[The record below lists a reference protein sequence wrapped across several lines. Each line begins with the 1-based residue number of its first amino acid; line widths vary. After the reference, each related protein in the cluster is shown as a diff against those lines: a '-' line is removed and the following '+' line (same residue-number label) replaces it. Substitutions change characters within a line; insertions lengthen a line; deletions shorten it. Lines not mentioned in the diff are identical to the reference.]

1 MVTDGVGGG
10 GPNPHLVARMQG
22 HRLSI
27 FGEMSA
33 LAVRTGAINLGQG
46 FPDTDGPA
54 EVTAAAVQA
63 IRDGFNQYPP
73 DRGIPELRQAVADHQ
88 ARFYGQQVD
97 PDDVIVSTGASEA
110 LGAAVMAL
118 VEPGQ
123 EVIVFEPYFDLYAAV
138 IELAGG
144 VRRAVTL
151 RAPDYSFDPAELEA
165 AITPSTRMIMLNTP
179 HNPTGKVFSTAELEV
194 IARLAVAHDLV
205 VVTDEVYEHM
215 TYDGAR
221 HVPLATL
228 DGMAERT
235 VTISSGGKSFG
246 LTGWKVGWAHAPTEL
261 VNAVHTVKQHLSFT
275 SGAPFQRA
283 MVTALN
289 LGDDYFTGLADDLRA
304 RRDLVVEGLSSV
316 GLTVYPAAGTYYVTA
331 DVAPLGY
338 EDGMDFCRELPER
351 CGVVAIPNRVFYDDE
366 EAGRTI
372 VRFAYCKRFEVLH
385 EAVDRLS
392 RLAG

>member
-1 MVTDGVGGG
+1 MGVP
-10 GPNPHLVARMQG
+10 PNPHLVARMQG

-33 LAVRTGAINLGQG
+33 LAVETGAINLGQG
-46 FPDTDGPA
+46 FPETDGPA
-54 EVTAAAVQA
+54 EVTTAAIQA

-73 DRGIPELRQAVADHQ
+73 DRGIPELRPAVADHQ
-88 ARFYGQQVD
+88 ARFYDQHVD
-97 PDDVIVSTGASEA
+97 PDDVVVATGASEA
-110 LGAAVMAL
+110 LGATVMAL

-151 RAPDYSFDPAELEA
+151 RTPDYSFDPAELEA
-165 AITPSTRMIMLNTP
+165 AIKPSTRMIMVNTP
-179 HNPTGKVFSTAELEV
+179 HNPTGKVFSQAELGE
-194 IARLAVAHDLV
+194 IARLAIAHDLV

-221 HVPLATL
+221 HIPLATL
-228 DGMAERT
+228 PGMAERT

-246 LTGWKVGWAHAPTEL
+246 LTGWKVGWVHAPTEL
-261 VNAVHTVKQHLSFT
+261 VGAVHTVKQHLSFT

-289 LGDDYFTGLADDLRA
+289 LGDDYFTGLADDLRV
-304 RRDLVVEGLSSV
+304 RRDLIVDGLSSV
-316 GLTVYPAAGTYYVTA
+316 GLTVYPARGTYYVTA
-331 DVAPLGY
+331 DVGPLGY
-338 EDGMDFCRELPER
+338 DDGMDFCHDLPGR
-351 CGVVAIPNRVFYDDE
+351 CGVVAVPTRVFYDDQ
-366 EAGRTI
+366 EAGRSI
-372 VRFAYCKRFEVLH
+372 VRFAYCKRLEVLH
-385 EAVDRLS
+385 EAIERLS

>member
-1 MVTDGVGGG
+1 VPDR
-10 GPNPHLVARMQG
+10 PNAHLVARMQG

-27 FGEMSA
+27 FAEMST
-33 LAVRTGAINLGQG
+33 LAVETGAINLGQG

-54 EVTAAAVQA
+54 EVTAAAIQA

-73 DRGIPELRQAVADHQ
+73 DRGIPELRRAVADHQ

-97 PDDVIVSTGASEA
+97 PGDVMVSTGASEA
-110 LGAAVMAL
+110 IGAAIMAL

-123 EVIVFEPYFDLYAAV
+123 EVVVFEPYFDLYAAV

-151 RAPDYSFDPAELEA
+151 RTPDYSFDLDELEA
-165 AITPSTRMIMLNTP
+165 VINPSTRLILVNTP
-179 HNPTGKVFSTAELEV
+179 HNPTGKVFSEAELAA
-194 IARLAVAHDLV
+194 IARLAITHDLL

-215 TYDGAR
+215 TYDGTR
-221 HVPLATL
+221 HIPLATL
-228 DGMAERT
+228 PGMAERT

-246 LTGWKVGWAHAPTEL
+246 LTGWKVGWAHGPTEL

-289 LGDDYFTGLADDLRA
+289 LGDGYFTGLADDLCA
-304 RRDLVVEGLSSV
+304 KRDLVADGLRSV
-316 GLTVYPAAGTYYVTA
+316 GLHVLPAQGTYYVTA

-338 EDGMDFCRELPER
+338 DDGMDFCRDLPGR

-366 EAGRTI
+366 SAGRSI
-372 VRFAYCKRFEVLH
+372 VRFAYCKQFEVLH
-385 EAVDRLS
+385 EAVERLS
-392 RLAG
+392 RLTA

>member
-1 MVTDGVGGG
+1 MTVVPDR
-10 GPNPHLVARMQG
+10 PNAHLVARMQG

-27 FGEMSA
+27 FAEMST
-33 LAVRTGAINLGQG
+33 LAVETGAINLGQG

-54 EVTAAAVQA
+54 EVTAAAIQA

-73 DRGIPELRQAVADHQ
+73 DRGIPELRRAVADHQ

-97 PDDVIVSTGASEA
+97 PGDVMVSTGASEA
-110 LGAAVMAL
+110 IGAAIMAL

-123 EVIVFEPYFDLYAAV
+123 EVVVFEPYFDLYAAV

-151 RAPDYSFDPAELEA
+151 RTPDYSFDLDELEA
-165 AITPSTRMIMLNTP
+165 VINPSTRLILVNTP
-179 HNPTGKVFSTAELEV
+179 HNPTGKVFSEAELAA
-194 IARLAVAHDLV
+194 IARLAITHDLL

-215 TYDGAR
+215 TYDGTR
-221 HVPLATL
+221 HIPLATL
-228 DGMAERT
+228 PGMAERT

-246 LTGWKVGWAHAPTEL
+246 LTGWKVGWAHGPTEL

-289 LGDDYFTGLADDLRA
+289 LGDGYFTGLADDLCA
-304 RRDLVVEGLSSV
+304 KRDLVADGLRSV
-316 GLTVYPAAGTYYVTA
+316 GLHVLPAQGTYYVTA

-338 EDGMDFCRELPER
+338 DDGMDFCRDLPGR

-366 EAGRTI
+366 SAGRSI
-372 VRFAYCKRFEVLH
+372 VRFAYCKQFEVLH
-385 EAVDRLS
+385 EAVERLS
-392 RLAG
+392 RLTA

>member
-1 MVTDGVGGG
+1 MPDR
-10 GPNPHLVARMQG
+10 PNAHLVARMQG

-27 FGEMSA
+27 FAEMST
-33 LAVRTGAINLGQG
+33 LAVETGAINLGQG

-54 EVTAAAVQA
+54 EVTAAAIQA

-73 DRGIPELRQAVADHQ
+73 DRGIPELRRAVADHQ

-97 PDDVIVSTGASEA
+97 PGDVMVSTGASEA
-110 LGAAVMAL
+110 IGAAIMAL

-123 EVIVFEPYFDLYAAV
+123 EVVVFEPYFDLYAAV

-151 RAPDYSFDPAELEA
+151 RTPDYSFDPDELEA
-165 AITPSTRMIMLNTP
+165 VINPSTRLILVNTP
-179 HNPTGKVFSTAELEV
+179 HNPTGKVFSEAELAA
-194 IARLAVAHDLV
+194 IARLAITHDLL

-215 TYDGAR
+215 TYDGTR
-221 HVPLATL
+221 HIPLATL
-228 DGMAERT
+228 PGMAERT

-246 LTGWKVGWAHAPTEL
+246 LTGWKVGWAHGPTEL

-289 LGDDYFTGLADDLRA
+289 LGDGYFTGLADDLCA
-304 RRDLVVEGLSSV
+304 KRDLVADGLRSV
-316 GLTVYPAAGTYYVTA
+316 GLHVLPAQGTYYVTA

-338 EDGMDFCRELPER
+338 DDGMDFCRDLPGR

-366 EAGRTI
+366 SAGRSI

-385 EAVDRLS
+385 EAIDRLS
-392 RLAG
+392 RLAA

>member
-1 MVTDGVGGG
+1 MGVP
-10 GPNPHLVARMQG
+10 PNPHLVARMQG

-33 LAVRTGAINLGQG
+33 LAVETGAINLGQG

-54 EVTAAAVQA
+54 EVTTAAIQA

-88 ARFYGQQVD
+88 ARFYDQHVD
-97 PDDVIVSTGASEA
+97 PDDVVVATGASEA
-110 LGAAVMAL
+110 LGATVMAL

-151 RAPDYSFDPAELEA
+151 RTPDYSFDPAELEA
-165 AITPSTRMIMLNTP
+165 AIKPSTRMIMVNTP
-179 HNPTGKVFSTAELEV
+179 HNPTGKVFSQAELGE
-194 IARLAVAHDLV
+194 IARLAIAHDLV

-215 TYDGAR
+215 TYDGTR
-221 HVPLATL
+221 HIPLATL
-228 DGMAERT
+228 PGMAERT

-246 LTGWKVGWAHAPTEL
+246 LTGWKVGWVHAPTEL
-261 VNAVHTVKQHLSFT
+261 VGAVHTVKQHLSFT

-289 LGDDYFTGLADDLRA
+289 LGDDYFTGLADDLRV
-304 RRDLVVEGLSSV
+304 RRDLIVDGLSSV
-316 GLTVYPAAGTYYVTA
+316 GLTVYPAMGTYYVTV
-331 DVAPLGY
+331 DVGPLGY
-338 EDGMDFCRELPER
+338 DDGMDFCHDLPGR
-351 CGVVAIPNRVFYDDE
+351 CGVVAVPTRVFYDDQ
-366 EAGRTI
+366 EAGRSI
-372 VRFAYCKRFEVLH
+372 VRFAYCKRLEVLH
-385 EAVDRLS
+385 EAIERLS

>member
-1 MVTDGVGGG
+1 MVAGT
-10 GPNPHLVARMQG
+10 NPHLVARMQG
-22 HRLSI
+22 HRMSI
-27 FGEMSA
+27 FGEMST
-33 LAVRTGAINLGQG
+33 LAVETGAINLGQG
-46 FPDTDGPA
+46 FPDTDGPP

-88 ARFYGQQVD
+88 ARFYGL
-97 PDDVIVSTGASEA
+97 DVSADEVMVSTGASEA

-123 EVIVFEPYFDLYAAV
+123 EVVVFEPYFDLYAAV

-151 RAPDYSFDPAELEA
+151 QAPDYSFDPDELDA
-165 AITPSTRMIMLNTP
+165 AIGPDTRLLMLNTP
-179 HNPTGKVFSTAELEV
+179 HNPTGKVFSRAELEV
-194 IARLAVAHDLV
+194 VARVAIEHDLV

-215 TYDGAR
+215 TYDGTV
-221 HVPLATL
+221 HVPLASL
-228 DGMAERT
+228 PGMAERT

-246 LTGWKVGWAHAPTEL
+246 LTGWKVGWAHAPGEL
-261 VNAVHTVKQHLSFT
+261 IQAVHTVKQHLSFT

-304 RRDLVVEGLSSV
+304 KRDLVVDGLSSI
-316 GLTVYPAAGTYYVTA
+316 GFDVYPASGTYYVTA
-331 DVAPLGY
+331 DVRPLGFD
-338 EDGMDFCRELPER
+338 DGMDFCRGLPGR
-351 CGVVAIPNRVFYDDE
+351 CGVVAVPNRVFYDDE
-366 EAGRTI
+366 EAGQSI
-372 VRFAYCKRFEVLH
+372 VRFAYCKRFEVLDQ
-385 EAVDRLS
+385 AMDRLS
-392 RLAG
+392 GLTG

>member
-1 MVTDGVGGG
+1 MPDR
-10 GPNPHLVARMQG
+10 PNAHLVSRMQG

-27 FGEMSA
+27 FAEMST
-33 LAVRTGAINLGQG
+33 LAVETGAINLGQG

-54 EVTAAAVQA
+54 EVTAAAIQA

-73 DRGIPELRQAVADHQ
+73 DRGIPELRRAVADHQ

-97 PDDVIVSTGASEA
+97 PGDVMVSTGASEA
-110 LGAAVMAL
+110 IGAAIMAL

-123 EVIVFEPYFDLYAAV
+123 EVVVFEPYFDLYAAV

-151 RAPDYSFDPAELEA
+151 RTPDYSFDPDELEA
-165 AITPSTRMIMLNTP
+165 VINPSTRLILVNTP
-179 HNPTGKVFSTAELEV
+179 HNPTGKVFSEAELAA
-194 IARLAVAHDLV
+194 IARLANTHDLL

-215 TYDGAR
+215 TYDGTR
-221 HVPLATL
+221 HIPLATL
-228 DGMAERT
+228 PGMAERT

-246 LTGWKVGWAHAPTEL
+246 LTGWKVGWAHGPTEL

-289 LGDDYFTGLADDLRA
+289 LGDGYFTGLADDLCA
-304 RRDLVVEGLSSV
+304 KRDLVDDGLRSV
-316 GLTVYPAAGTYYVTA
+316 GLHVLPAQGTYYVTA

-338 EDGMDFCRELPER
+338 DDGMDFCRDLPGR

-366 EAGRTI
+366 SAGRSI
-372 VRFAYCKRFEVLH
+372 VRFAYCKQFEVLH
-385 EAVDRLS
+385 EAVERLS
-392 RLAG
+392 RLTA

>member
-1 MVTDGVGGG
+1 MTVVPDR
-10 GPNPHLVARMQG
+10 PNAHLVARMQG

-27 FGEMSA
+27 FAEMST
-33 LAVRTGAINLGQG
+33 LAVETGAINLGQG

-54 EVTAAAVQA
+54 EVIAAAIQA

-73 DRGIPELRQAVADHQ
+73 DRGIPELRRAVADHQ

-97 PDDVIVSTGASEA
+97 PGDVMVSTGASEA
-110 LGAAVMAL
+110 IGAAIMAL

-123 EVIVFEPYFDLYAAV
+123 EVVVFEPYFDLYAAV

-151 RAPDYSFDPAELEA
+151 RTPDYSFDLDELEA
-165 AITPSTRMIMLNTP
+165 VINPSTRLILVNTP
-179 HNPTGKVFSTAELEV
+179 HNPTGKVFSEAELAA
-194 IARLAVAHDLV
+194 IARLAITHDLL

-215 TYDGAR
+215 TYDGTR
-221 HVPLATL
+221 HIPLATL
-228 DGMAERT
+228 PGMAERT

-246 LTGWKVGWAHAPTEL
+246 LTGWKVGWAHGPTEL

-289 LGDDYFTGLADDLRA
+289 LGDGYFTGLADDLCA
-304 RRDLVVEGLSSV
+304 KRDLVADGLRSV
-316 GLTVYPAAGTYYVTA
+316 GLHVLPAQGTYYVTA

-338 EDGMDFCRELPER
+338 DDGMDFCRDLPGR

-366 EAGRTI
+366 SSGRSI
-372 VRFAYCKRFEVLH
+372 VRFAYCKQFEVLH
-385 EAVDRLS
+385 EAVERLS
-392 RLAG
+392 RLTA

>member
-1 MVTDGVGGG
+1 MIAGT
-10 GPNPHLVARMQG
+10 NPHLVARMQG
-22 HRLSI
+22 HRMSI
-27 FGEMSA
+27 FGEMST
-33 LAVRTGAINLGQG
+33 LAVETGAINLGQG
-46 FPDTDGPA
+46 FPDTDGPP

-88 ARFYGQQVD
+88 ARFYGL
-97 PDDVIVSTGASEA
+97 DVSADEVMVSTGASEA

-123 EVIVFEPYFDLYAAV
+123 EVVVFEPYFDLYAAV

-151 RAPDYSFDPAELEA
+151 RAPDYSFDPDELDA
-165 AITPSTRMIMLNTP
+165 AIGPDTRLLMLNTP
-179 HNPTGKVFSTAELEV
+179 HNPTGKVFSRAELEV
-194 IARLAVAHDLV
+194 VARVAIEHDLV

-215 TYDGAR
+215 TYDGTV
-221 HVPLATL
+221 HVPLASL
-228 DGMAERT
+228 PGMAERT

-246 LTGWKVGWAHAPTEL
+246 LTGWKVGWAHAPGEL
-261 VNAVHTVKQHLSFT
+261 IRAVHAVKQHLSFT

-304 RRDLVVEGLSSV
+304 KRDLVVDGLSSI
-316 GLTVYPAAGTYYVTA
+316 GFDVYPASGTYYVTA
-331 DVAPLGY
+331 DVRPLGFD
-338 EDGMDFCRELPER
+338 DGMDFCRGLPGR
-351 CGVVAIPNRVFYDDE
+351 CGVVAVPNRVFYDDE
-366 EAGRTI
+366 EAGQSI
-372 VRFAYCKRFEVLH
+372 VRFAYCKRFEVLDQ
-385 EAVDRLS
+385 AMDRLS
-392 RLAG
+392 GLTG

>member
-1 MVTDGVGGG
+1 MDV
-10 GPNPHLVARMQG
+10 PNPHLVARMQG

-27 FGEMSA
+27 FAEMST
-33 LAVRTGAINLGQG
+33 LAVETGAINLGQG

-54 EVTAAAVQA
+54 EVTAAAIQA

-73 DRGIPELRQAVADHQ
+73 DRGIPELRRAVADHQ

-97 PDDVIVSTGASEA
+97 PGDVMVSTGASEA
-110 LGAAVMAL
+110 IGAAIMAL

-123 EVIVFEPYFDLYAAV
+123 EVVVFEPYFDLYAAV

-151 RAPDYSFDPAELEA
+151 RTPDYSFDPDELEA
-165 AITPSTRMIMLNTP
+165 VINSSTRLILVNTP
-179 HNPTGKVFSTAELEV
+179 HNPTGKVFSEAELAE
-194 IARLAVAHDLV
+194 IARLAITHDLL

-215 TYDGAR
+215 TYDGTR
-221 HVPLATL
+221 HIPLATL
-228 DGMAERT
+228 PGMAERT

-246 LTGWKVGWAHAPTEL
+246 LTGWKVGWAHGPTEL

-283 MVTALN
+283 MVTALT
-289 LGDDYFTGLADDLRA
+289 LGDGYFTGLADDLCA
-304 RRDLVVEGLSSV
+304 KRDLVADGLRSV
-316 GLTVYPAAGTYYVTA
+316 GLDVLPAQGTYYVTA

-338 EDGMDFCRELPER
+338 DDGMDFCRDLPGR

-366 EAGRTI
+366 SAGRSI

-385 EAVDRLS
+385 EAIDRLS
-392 RLAG
+392 RLAA

>member
-1 MVTDGVGGG
+1 MGVP
-10 GPNPHLVARMQG
+10 PNPHLVARMQG

-33 LAVRTGAINLGQG
+33 LAVETGAINLGQG

-54 EVTAAAVQA
+54 EVTTAAIQA

-88 ARFYGQQVD
+88 ARFYDQHVD
-97 PDDVIVSTGASEA
+97 PDNVVVATGASEA
-110 LGAAVMAL
+110 LGATVMAL

-151 RAPDYSFDPAELEA
+151 RTPDYSFDPAELEA
-165 AITPSTRMIMLNTP
+165 AIKPSTRMIMVNTP
-179 HNPTGKVFSTAELEV
+179 HNPTGKVFSQAELGE
-194 IARLAVAHDLV
+194 IARLAIAHDLV

-221 HVPLATL
+221 HIPLATL
-228 DGMAERT
+228 PGMAERT

-246 LTGWKVGWAHAPTEL
+246 LTGWKVGWVHAPTEL
-261 VNAVHTVKQHLSFT
+261 VGAVHTVKQHLSFT

-289 LGDDYFTGLADDLRA
+289 LGDDYFTGLADDLRV
-304 RRDLVVEGLSSV
+304 RRDLIVDGLASV
-316 GLTVYPAAGTYYVTA
+316 GLTVYPAMGTYYVTV
-331 DVAPLGY
+331 DVGPLGY
-338 EDGMDFCRELPER
+338 DDGMDFCHDLPGR
-351 CGVVAIPNRVFYDDE
+351 CGVVAVPTRVVYDE
-366 EAGRTI
+366 QEAGRSI
-372 VRFAYCKRFEVLH
+372 VRCAYCKRLEVLH
-385 EAVDRLS
+385 EAIERLS

>member
-1 MVTDGVGGG
+1 MTVVPDR
-10 GPNPHLVARMQG
+10 PNAHLVARMQG

-27 FGEMSA
+27 FAEMST
-33 LAVRTGAINLGQG
+33 LAVETGAINLGQG

-54 EVTAAAVQA
+54 EVTAAAIQA

-73 DRGIPELRQAVADHQ
+73 DRGIPELRRAVADHQ

-97 PDDVIVSTGASEA
+97 PGDVMVSTGASEA
-110 LGAAVMAL
+110 IGAAIMAL

-123 EVIVFEPYFDLYAAV
+123 EVVVFEPYFDLYAAV

-151 RAPDYSFDPAELEA
+151 RTPDYSFDLDELEA
-165 AITPSTRMIMLNTP
+165 VINPSTRLILVNTP
-179 HNPTGKVFSTAELEV
+179 HNPTGKVFSEAELAA
-194 IARLAVAHDLV
+194 IARLAITHDLL

-215 TYDGAR
+215 TYDGTR
-221 HVPLATL
+221 HIPLATL
-228 DGMAERT
+228 PGMAERT

-246 LTGWKVGWAHAPTEL
+246 LTGWKVGWAHGPTEL

-289 LGDDYFTGLADDLRA
+289 LGDGYFTGLADDLCA
-304 RRDLVVEGLSSV
+304 KRDLVADGLRSV
-316 GLTVYPAAGTYYVTA
+316 GLHVLPAQGTYYVTA

-338 EDGMDFCRELPER
+338 DDGMDFCRDLPGR

-366 EAGRTI
+366 SSGRSI
-372 VRFAYCKRFEVLH
+372 VRFAYCKQFEVLH
-385 EAVDRLS
+385 EAVERLS
-392 RLAG
+392 RLTA

>member
-1 MVTDGVGGG
+1 MPDR
-10 GPNPHLVARMQG
+10 PNAHLVARMQG

-27 FGEMSA
+27 FAEMST
-33 LAVRTGAINLGQG
+33 LAVETGAINLGQG

-54 EVTAAAVQA
+54 EVTAAAIQA

-73 DRGIPELRQAVADHQ
+73 DRGIPELRRAVADHQ

-97 PDDVIVSTGASEA
+97 PGDVMVSTGASEA
-110 LGAAVMAL
+110 IGAAIMAL

-123 EVIVFEPYFDLYAAV
+123 EVVVFEPYFDLYAAV

-151 RAPDYSFDPAELEA
+151 RTPDYSFDLDELEA
-165 AITPSTRMIMLNTP
+165 VINPSTRLILVNTP
-179 HNPTGKVFSTAELEV
+179 HNPTGKVFSEAELAA
-194 IARLAVAHDLV
+194 IARLAITHDLL

-215 TYDGAR
+215 TYDGTR
-221 HVPLATL
+221 HIPLATL
-228 DGMAERT
+228 PGMAERT

-246 LTGWKVGWAHAPTEL
+246 LTGWKVGWAHGPTDL

-289 LGDDYFTGLADDLRA
+289 LGDGYFTGLADDLCA
-304 RRDLVVEGLSSV
+304 KRDLVADGLRSV
-316 GLTVYPAAGTYYVTA
+316 GLHVLPAQGTYYVTA

-338 EDGMDFCRELPER
+338 DDGMDFCRDLPGR

-366 EAGRTI
+366 SAGRSI
-372 VRFAYCKRFEVLH
+372 VRFAYCKQFEVLH
-385 EAVDRLS
+385 EAVERLS
-392 RLAG
+392 RLTA

>member
-1 MVTDGVGGG
+1 VPDR
-10 GPNPHLVARMQG
+10 PNAHLVARMQG

-27 FGEMSA
+27 FAEMST
-33 LAVRTGAINLGQG
+33 LAVETGAINLGQG

-54 EVTAAAVQA
+54 EVTAAAIQA

-73 DRGIPELRQAVADHQ
+73 DRGIPELRRAVADHQ

-97 PDDVIVSTGASEA
+97 PGDVMVSTGASEA
-110 LGAAVMAL
+110 IGAAIMAL

-123 EVIVFEPYFDLYAAV
+123 EVVVFEPYFDLYAAV

-151 RAPDYSFDPAELEA
+151 RTPDYSFDPDELEA
-165 AITPSTRMIMLNTP
+165 VINPSTRLILVNTP
-179 HNPTGKVFSTAELEV
+179 HNPTGKVFSEAELAA
-194 IARLAVAHDLV
+194 IARLAITHDLL

-215 TYDGAR
+215 TYDGTR
-221 HVPLATL
+221 HIPLATL
-228 DGMAERT
+228 PGMAERT

-246 LTGWKVGWAHAPTEL
+246 LTGWKVGWAHGPTDL

-289 LGDDYFTGLADDLRA
+289 LGDGYFTGLADDLCA
-304 RRDLVVEGLSSV
+304 KRDLVADGLRSV
-316 GLTVYPAAGTYYVTA
+316 GLHVLPAQGTYYVTA

-338 EDGMDFCRELPER
+338 DDGMDFCRDLPGR

-366 EAGRTI
+366 SAGRSI
-372 VRFAYCKRFEVLH
+372 VRFAYCKQFEVLH
-385 EAVDRLS
+385 EAVERLS
-392 RLAG
+392 RLTA

>member
-1 MVTDGVGGG
+1 M
-10 GPNPHLVARMQG
+10 
-22 HRLSI
+22 I
-27 FGEMSA
+27 
-33 LAVRTGAINLGQG
+33 
-46 FPDTDGPA
+46 
-54 EVTAAAVQA
+54 TAAIQA

-88 ARFYGQQVD
+88 ARFYDQHVD
-97 PDDVIVSTGASEA
+97 PDDVVVATGASEA
-110 LGAAVMAL
+110 LGATVMAL

-151 RAPDYSFDPAELEA
+151 RTPDYSFDPAELEA
-165 AITPSTRMIMLNTP
+165 AIKPSTRMIMVNTP
-179 HNPTGKVFSTAELEV
+179 HNPTGKVFSQAELGE
-194 IARLAVAHDLV
+194 IARLAIAHDLV

-221 HVPLATL
+221 HIPLATL
-228 DGMAERT
+228 PGMAERT

-246 LTGWKVGWAHAPTEL
+246 LTGWKVGWVHAPTEL
-261 VNAVHTVKQHLSFT
+261 VGAVHTVKQHLSFT

-289 LGDDYFTGLADDLRA
+289 LGDDYFTGLADDLRV
-304 RRDLVVEGLSSV
+304 RRDLIVDGLSSV
-316 GLTVYPAAGTYYVTA
+316 GLTVYPAMGTYYVTV
-331 DVAPLGY
+331 DVGPLGY
-338 EDGMDFCRELPER
+338 DDGMDFCHDLPGR
-351 CGVVAIPNRVFYDDE
+351 CGVVAVPTRVFYDDQ
-366 EAGRTI
+366 EAGRSI
-372 VRFAYCKRFEVLH
+372 VRFAYCKRLEVLH
-385 EAVDRLS
+385 EAIERLS

>member
-1 MVTDGVGGG
+1 MPDR
-10 GPNPHLVARMQG
+10 PNAHLVARMQG

-27 FGEMSA
+27 FAEMST
-33 LAVRTGAINLGQG
+33 LAVETGAINLGQG

-54 EVTAAAVQA
+54 EVTAAAIQA

-73 DRGIPELRQAVADHQ
+73 DRGIPELRRAVADHQ

-97 PDDVIVSTGASEA
+97 PGDVMVSTGASEA
-110 LGAAVMAL
+110 IGAAIMAL

-123 EVIVFEPYFDLYAAV
+123 EVVVFEPYFDLYAAV

-151 RAPDYSFDPAELEA
+151 RTPDYSFDPDELEA
-165 AITPSTRMIMLNTP
+165 VINPSTRLILVNTP
-179 HNPTGKVFSTAELEV
+179 HNPTGKVFSEAELAA
-194 IARLAVAHDLV
+194 IARLANTHDLL

-215 TYDGAR
+215 TYDGTR
-221 HVPLATL
+221 HIPLATL
-228 DGMAERT
+228 PGMAERT

-246 LTGWKVGWAHAPTEL
+246 LTGWKVGWAHGPTEL

-289 LGDDYFTGLADDLRA
+289 LGDGYFTGLADDLCA
-304 RRDLVVEGLSSV
+304 KRDLVDDGLRSV
-316 GLTVYPAAGTYYVTA
+316 GLHVLPAQGTYYVTA

-338 EDGMDFCRELPER
+338 DDGMDFCRDLPGR

-366 EAGRTI
+366 SAGRSI
-372 VRFAYCKRFEVLH
+372 VRFAYCKQFEVLH
-385 EAVDRLS
+385 EAVERLS
-392 RLAG
+392 RLTA

>member
-1 MVTDGVGGG
+1 VPDR
-10 GPNPHLVARMQG
+10 PNAHLVARMQG

-27 FGEMSA
+27 FAEMST
-33 LAVRTGAINLGQG
+33 LAVETGAINLGQG

-54 EVTAAAVQA
+54 EVTAAAIQA

-73 DRGIPELRQAVADHQ
+73 DRGIPELRRAVADHQ

-97 PDDVIVSTGASEA
+97 PGDVMVSTGASEA
-110 LGAAVMAL
+110 IGAAIMAL

-123 EVIVFEPYFDLYAAV
+123 EVVVFEPYFDLYAAV

-151 RAPDYSFDPAELEA
+151 RTPDYSFDLDELEA
-165 AITPSTRMIMLNTP
+165 VINPSTRLILVNTP
-179 HNPTGKVFSTAELEV
+179 HNPTGKVFSEAELAA
-194 IARLAVAHDLV
+194 IARLAITHDLL

-215 TYDGAR
+215 TYDGTR
-221 HVPLATL
+221 HIPLATL
-228 DGMAERT
+228 PGMAERT

-246 LTGWKVGWAHAPTEL
+246 LTGWKVGWAHGPTDL

-289 LGDDYFTGLADDLRA
+289 LGDGYFTGLADDLCA
-304 RRDLVVEGLSSV
+304 KRDLVADGLRSV
-316 GLTVYPAAGTYYVTA
+316 GLHVLPAQGTYYVTA

-338 EDGMDFCRELPER
+338 DDGMDFCRDLPGR

-366 EAGRTI
+366 SAGRSI
-372 VRFAYCKRFEVLH
+372 VRFAYCKQFEVLH
-385 EAVDRLS
+385 EAVERLS
-392 RLAG
+392 RLTA

>member
-1 MVTDGVGGG
+1 MTVVPDR
-10 GPNPHLVARMQG
+10 PNAHLVARMQG

-27 FGEMSA
+27 FAEMST
-33 LAVRTGAINLGQG
+33 LAVETGAINLGQG

-54 EVTAAAVQA
+54 EVTAAAIQA

-73 DRGIPELRQAVADHQ
+73 DRGIPELRRAVADHQ

-97 PDDVIVSTGASEA
+97 PGDVMVSTGASEA
-110 LGAAVMAL
+110 IGAAIMAL

-123 EVIVFEPYFDLYAAV
+123 EVVVFEPYFDLYAAV

-151 RAPDYSFDPAELEA
+151 RTPDYSFDPDELEA
-165 AITPSTRMIMLNTP
+165 VINPSTRLILVNTP
-179 HNPTGKVFSTAELEV
+179 HNPTGKVFSEAELAA
-194 IARLAVAHDLV
+194 IARLANTHDLL

-215 TYDGAR
+215 TYDGTR
-221 HVPLATL
+221 HIPLATL
-228 DGMAERT
+228 PGMAERT

-246 LTGWKVGWAHAPTEL
+246 LTGWKVGWAHGPTDL

-289 LGDDYFTGLADDLRA
+289 LGDGYFTGLADDLCA
-304 RRDLVVEGLSSV
+304 KRDLVADGLRSV
-316 GLTVYPAAGTYYVTA
+316 GLHVLPAQGTYYVTA

-338 EDGMDFCRELPER
+338 EDGMDFCRDLPGR

-366 EAGRTI
+366 SAGRSI
-372 VRFAYCKRFEVLH
+372 VRFAYCKQFEVLH
-385 EAVDRLS
+385 EAVERLS
-392 RLAG
+392 RLTA

>member
-1 MVTDGVGGG
+1 MTVVPDR
-10 GPNPHLVARMQG
+10 PNAHLVSRMQG

-27 FGEMSA
+27 FAEMST
-33 LAVRTGAINLGQG
+33 LAVETGAINLGQG

-54 EVTAAAVQA
+54 EVTAAAIQA

-73 DRGIPELRQAVADHQ
+73 DRGIPELRRAVADHQ

-97 PDDVIVSTGASEA
+97 PGDVMVSTGASEA
-110 LGAAVMAL
+110 IGAAIMAL

-123 EVIVFEPYFDLYAAV
+123 EVVVFEPYFDLYAAV

-151 RAPDYSFDPAELEA
+151 RTPDYSFDPDELEA
-165 AITPSTRMIMLNTP
+165 VINPSTRLILINTP
-179 HNPTGKVFSTAELEV
+179 HNPTGKVFSEAELAE
-194 IARLAVAHDLV
+194 IARLAITHDLL

-215 TYDGAR
+215 TYDATR
-221 HVPLATL
+221 HIPLATL
-228 DGMAERT
+228 PGMAERT

-246 LTGWKVGWAHAPTEL
+246 LTGWKVGWAHGPTEL

-283 MVTALN
+283 MVTALT
-289 LGDDYFTGLADDLRA
+289 LGDSYFTVLADDLCA
-304 RRDLVVEGLSSV
+304 KRDLVADGLRSV
-316 GLTVYPAAGTYYVTA
+316 GLDVLPAQGTYYVTA

-338 EDGMDFCRELPER
+338 DDGMEFCRDLPGR

-366 EAGRTI
+366 SAGRSI
-372 VRFAYCKRFEVLH
+372 VRFAYCKQFEVLH

-392 RLAG
+392 RLTA

>member
-1 MVTDGVGGG
+1 VPDR
-10 GPNPHLVARMQG
+10 PNAHLVARMQG

-27 FGEMSA
+27 FAEMST
-33 LAVRTGAINLGQG
+33 LAVETGAINLGQG

-54 EVTAAAVQA
+54 EVTAAAIQA

-73 DRGIPELRQAVADHQ
+73 DRGIPELRRAVADHQ

-97 PDDVIVSTGASEA
+97 PGDVMVSTGASEA
-110 LGAAVMAL
+110 IGAAIMAL

-123 EVIVFEPYFDLYAAV
+123 EVVVFEPYFDLYAAV

-151 RAPDYSFDPAELEA
+151 RTPDYSFDPDELEA
-165 AITPSTRMIMLNTP
+165 VINPSTRLILVNTP
-179 HNPTGKVFSTAELEV
+179 HNPTGKVFSEAELAA
-194 IARLAVAHDLV
+194 IARLAITHDLL

-215 TYDGAR
+215 TYDGTR
-221 HVPLATL
+221 HIPLATL
-228 DGMAERT
+228 PGMAERT

-246 LTGWKVGWAHAPTEL
+246 LTGWKVGWAHGPTEL

-289 LGDDYFTGLADDLRA
+289 LGDGYFTGLADDLCA
-304 RRDLVVEGLSSV
+304 KRDLVADGLRSV
-316 GLTVYPAAGTYYVTA
+316 GLHVLPAQGTYYVTA

-338 EDGMDFCRELPER
+338 DDGMDFCRDLPGR

-366 EAGRTI
+366 SSGRSI
-372 VRFAYCKRFEVLH
+372 VRFAYCKQFEVLH
-385 EAVDRLS
+385 EAVERLS
-392 RLAG
+392 RLTA

>member
-1 MVTDGVGGG
+1 MVAGT
-10 GPNPHLVARMQG
+10 NPHLVARMQG
-22 HRLSI
+22 HRMSI
-27 FGEMSA
+27 FGEMST
-33 LAVRTGAINLGQG
+33 LAVETGAINLGQG
-46 FPDTDGPA
+46 FPDTDGPP

-88 ARFYGQQVD
+88 ARFYGL
-97 PDDVIVSTGASEA
+97 DVSADEVMVSTGASEA

-123 EVIVFEPYFDLYAAV
+123 EVVVFEPYFDLYAAV

-151 RAPDYSFDPAELEA
+151 RAPDYSFDPDELEA
-165 AITPSTRMIMLNTP
+165 AIGPDTRLLMLNTP
-179 HNPTGKVFSTAELEV
+179 HNPTGKVFSRAELEV
-194 IARLAVAHDLV
+194 VAQVAVEHDLV

-215 TYDGAR
+215 TYDGTV
-221 HVPLATL
+221 HVPLASL
-228 DGMAERT
+228 PGMAERT

-246 LTGWKVGWAHAPTEL
+246 LTGWKVGWAHAPGEL
-261 VNAVHTVKQHLSFT
+261 IRAVHAVKQHLSFT

-304 RRDLVVEGLSSV
+304 KRDLVVDGLSSI
-316 GLTVYPAAGTYYVTA
+316 GFHVYPASGTYYVTA
-331 DVAPLGY
+331 DVRPLGFD
-338 EDGMDFCRELPER
+338 DGMDFCRDLPGR
-351 CGVVAIPNRVFYDDE
+351 CGVVAVPNRVFYDDE
-366 EAGRTI
+366 EAGRSI
-372 VRFAYCKRFEVLH
+372 VRFAYCKRFEVLDQ
-385 EAVDRLS
+385 AMDRLS
-392 RLAG
+392 GLTG

>member
-1 MVTDGVGGG
+1 MPDR
-10 GPNPHLVARMQG
+10 PNAHLVARMQG

-27 FGEMSA
+27 FAEMST
-33 LAVRTGAINLGQG
+33 LAVETGAINLGQG

-54 EVTAAAVQA
+54 EVTAAAIQA

-73 DRGIPELRQAVADHQ
+73 DRGIPELRRAVADHQ

-97 PDDVIVSTGASEA
+97 PGDVMVSTGASEA
-110 LGAAVMAL
+110 IGAAIMAL

-123 EVIVFEPYFDLYAAV
+123 EVVVFEPYFDLYAAV

-151 RAPDYSFDPAELEA
+151 RTPDYSFDLDELEA
-165 AITPSTRMIMLNTP
+165 VINPSTRLILVNTP
-179 HNPTGKVFSTAELEV
+179 HNPTGKVFSEAELAA
-194 IARLAVAHDLV
+194 IARLAITHDLL

-215 TYDGAR
+215 TYDGTR
-221 HVPLATL
+221 HIPLATL
-228 DGMAERT
+228 PGMAERT

-246 LTGWKVGWAHAPTEL
+246 LTGWKVGWAHGPTEL

-289 LGDDYFTGLADDLRA
+289 LGDGYFTGLADDLCA
-304 RRDLVVEGLSSV
+304 KRDLVDDGLRSV
-316 GLTVYPAAGTYYVTA
+316 GLHVLPAQGTYYVTA

-338 EDGMDFCRELPER
+338 DDGMDFCRDLPGR

-366 EAGRTI
+366 SSGRSI
-372 VRFAYCKRFEVLH
+372 VRFAYCKQFEVLH
-385 EAVDRLS
+385 EAVERLS
-392 RLAG
+392 RLTA

>member
-1 MVTDGVGGG
+1 MGVP
-10 GPNPHLVARMQG
+10 PNPHLVARMQG

-33 LAVRTGAINLGQG
+33 LAVETGAINLGQG
-46 FPDTDGPA
+46 FPETDGPA
-54 EVTAAAVQA
+54 EVTTAAIQA

-88 ARFYGQQVD
+88 ARFYDQHVD
-97 PDDVIVSTGASEA
+97 PDDVVVATGASEA
-110 LGAAVMAL
+110 LGATVMAL

-151 RAPDYSFDPAELEA
+151 RTPDYSFDPAELEA
-165 AITPSTRMIMLNTP
+165 AIKPSTRMIMVNTP
-179 HNPTGKVFSTAELEV
+179 HNPTGKVFSQAELGE
-194 IARLAVAHDLV
+194 IARLAIAHDLV

-215 TYDGAR
+215 TYDGTR
-221 HVPLATL
+221 HIPLATL
-228 DGMAERT
+228 PGMAERT

-246 LTGWKVGWAHAPTEL
+246 LTGWKVGWVHAPTEL
-261 VNAVHTVKQHLSFT
+261 VGAVHTVKQHLSFT

-289 LGDDYFTGLADDLRA
+289 LCDDYFTGLADDLRV
-304 RRDLVVEGLSSV
+304 RRDLIVDGLSSV
-316 GLTVYPAAGTYYVTA
+316 GLTVYPAMGTYYVTV
-331 DVAPLGY
+331 DVEPLGY
-338 EDGMDFCRELPER
+338 DDGMDFCHDLPGR
-351 CGVVAIPNRVFYDDE
+351 CGVVAVPTRVFYDDQ
-366 EAGRTI
+366 EAGRSI
-372 VRFAYCKRFEVLH
+372 VRFAYCKRLEVLH
-385 EAVDRLS
+385 EAIERLS

>member
-1 MVTDGVGGG
+1 MPDR
-10 GPNPHLVARMQG
+10 PNAHLVARMQG

-27 FGEMSA
+27 FAEMST
-33 LAVRTGAINLGQG
+33 LAVETGAINLGQG

-54 EVTAAAVQA
+54 EVTAAAIQA

-73 DRGIPELRQAVADHQ
+73 DRGIPELRRAVADHQ

-97 PDDVIVSTGASEA
+97 PGDVMVSTGASEA
-110 LGAAVMAL
+110 IGAAIMAL

-123 EVIVFEPYFDLYAAV
+123 EVVVFEPYFDLYAAV

-151 RAPDYSFDPAELEA
+151 RTPDYSFDPDELEA
-165 AITPSTRMIMLNTP
+165 VINPSTRLILVNTP
-179 HNPTGKVFSTAELEV
+179 HNPTGKVFSEAELAA
-194 IARLAVAHDLV
+194 IARLAITHDLL

-215 TYDGAR
+215 TYDGTR
-221 HVPLATL
+221 HIPLATL
-228 DGMAERT
+228 PGMAERT

-246 LTGWKVGWAHAPTEL
+246 LTGWKVGWAHGPTEL

-289 LGDDYFTGLADDLRA
+289 LGDGYFTGLADDLCA
-304 RRDLVVEGLSSV
+304 KRDLVADGLRSV
-316 GLTVYPAAGTYYVTA
+316 GLHVLPAQGTYYVTA

-338 EDGMDFCRELPER
+338 DDGMDFCRDLPGR

-366 EAGRTI
+366 SAGRSI
-372 VRFAYCKRFEVLH
+372 VRFAYCKQFEVLH
-385 EAVDRLS
+385 EAVERLS
-392 RLAG
+392 RLTA

>member
-1 MVTDGVGGG
+1 MSLVGE
-10 GPNPHLVARMQG
+10 GPNRYLVDRMQG

-33 LAVRTGAINLGQG
+33 LAIETGAINLGQG
-46 FPDTDGPA
+46 FPDTDGPP

-88 ARFYGQQVD
+88 RRFYD
-97 PDDVIVSTGASEA
+97 LDVSADEVMVSTGASEA
-110 LGAAVMAL
+110 LGATVMAL

-123 EVIVFEPYFDLYAAV
+123 EVVVFEPYFDLYAAV

-165 AITPSTRMIMLNTP
+165 AVGPGTRLLMLNTP
-179 HNPTGKVFSTAELEV
+179 HNPTGKVFSRSELEV
-194 IARLAVAHDLV
+194 VARVAVDHDLV

-215 TYDGAR
+215 TYDGTV
-221 HVPLATL
+221 HVPLASL
-228 DGMAERT
+228 PGMAERT

-246 LTGWKVGWAHAPTEL
+246 LTGWKVGWAHATDDL
-261 VNAVHTVKQHLSFT
+261 IRAVHTVKQHLSFT

-289 LGDDYFTGLADDLRA
+289 LGDDYFTGLAEDLWA
-304 RRDLVVEGLSSV
+304 KRDLVVDGLSSI
-316 GLTVYPAAGTYYVTA
+316 GFDVYPASGTYYVTA
-331 DVAPLGY
+331 DVRPLGY
-338 EDGMDFCRELPER
+338 DDGMDFCRDLPGR
-351 CGVVAIPNRVFYDDE
+351 CGVVAVPNRVFYDDE
-366 EAGRTI
+366 QAGRSV
-372 VRFAYCKRFEVLH
+372 VRFAYCKRFEVLD
-385 EAVDRLS
+385 EAMDRLS
-392 RLAG
+392 GLKG

>member
-1 MVTDGVGGG
+1 VTVVPDR
-10 GPNPHLVARMQG
+10 PNAHLVARMQG

-27 FGEMSA
+27 FAEMST
-33 LAVRTGAINLGQG
+33 LAVETGAINLGQG

-54 EVTAAAVQA
+54 EVTAAAIQA

-73 DRGIPELRQAVADHQ
+73 DRGIPELRRAVADHQ

-97 PDDVIVSTGASEA
+97 PGDVMVSTGASEA
-110 LGAAVMAL
+110 IGAAIMAL

-123 EVIVFEPYFDLYAAV
+123 EVVVFEPYFDLYAAV

-151 RAPDYSFDPAELEA
+151 RTPDYSFDLDELEA
-165 AITPSTRMIMLNTP
+165 VINPSTRLILVNTP
-179 HNPTGKVFSTAELEV
+179 HNPTGKVFSEAELAA
-194 IARLAVAHDLV
+194 IARLAITHDLL

-215 TYDGAR
+215 TYDGTR
-221 HVPLATL
+221 HIPLATL
-228 DGMAERT
+228 PGMAERT

-246 LTGWKVGWAHAPTEL
+246 LTGWKVGWAHGPTEL

-289 LGDDYFTGLADDLRA
+289 LGDGYFTGLADDLCA
-304 RRDLVVEGLSSV
+304 KRDLVADGLRSV
-316 GLTVYPAAGTYYVTA
+316 GLHVLPAQGTYYVTA

-338 EDGMDFCRELPER
+338 DDGMDFCRDLPGR

-366 EAGRTI
+366 SAGRSI
-372 VRFAYCKRFEVLH
+372 VRFAYCKQFEVLH
-385 EAVDRLS
+385 EAVERLS
-392 RLAG
+392 RLTA

>member
-1 MVTDGVGGG
+1 MTVVPDR
-10 GPNPHLVARMQG
+10 PNAHLVARMQG

-27 FGEMSA
+27 FAEMST
-33 LAVRTGAINLGQG
+33 LAVETGAINLGQG

-54 EVTAAAVQA
+54 EVTAAAIQA

-73 DRGIPELRQAVADHQ
+73 DRGIPELRRAVADHQ

-97 PDDVIVSTGASEA
+97 PGDVMVSTGASEA
-110 LGAAVMAL
+110 IGAAIMAL

-123 EVIVFEPYFDLYAAV
+123 EVVVFEPYFDLYAAV

-151 RAPDYSFDPAELEA
+151 RTPDYSFDLDELEA
-165 AITPSTRMIMLNTP
+165 VINPSTRLILVNTP
-179 HNPTGKVFSTAELEV
+179 HNPTGKVFSEAELAA
-194 IARLAVAHDLV
+194 IARLAITHDLL

-215 TYDGAR
+215 TYDGTR
-221 HVPLATL
+221 HIPLATL
-228 DGMAERT
+228 PGMAERT

-246 LTGWKVGWAHAPTEL
+246 LTGWKVGWAHGPTEL

-289 LGDDYFTGLADDLRA
+289 LGDGYFTGLADDLCA
-304 RRDLVVEGLSSV
+304 KRDLVDDGLRSV
-316 GLTVYPAAGTYYVTA
+316 GLHVLPAQGTYYVTA

-338 EDGMDFCRELPER
+338 DDGMDFCRDLPGR

-366 EAGRTI
+366 SAGRSI
-372 VRFAYCKRFEVLH
+372 VRFAYCKQFEVLH
-385 EAVDRLS
+385 EAGERLS
-392 RLAG
+392 RLTA

>member
-1 MVTDGVGGG
+1 MVI
-10 GPNPHLVARMQG
+10 PQNPHLVARMQG

-27 FGEMSA
+27 FGEMST
-33 LAVRTGAINLGQG
+33 LAVQTGAINLGQG
-46 FPDTDGPA
+46 FPDTDGPS
-54 EVTAAAVQA
+54 EVTAAAIQA

-73 DRGIPELRQAVADHQ
+73 DRGIPELRLAVADHQ
-88 ARFYGQQVD
+88 DRFYGQQVD

-138 IELAGG
+138 IELASG

-151 RAPDYSFDPAELEA
+151 RTPDYSFDPAELEA
-165 AITPSTRMIMLNTP
+165 AINPSTRMIMVNTP
-179 HNPTGKVFSTAELEV
+179 HNPTGKVFSEAELGE
-194 IARLAVAHDLV
+194 IARLAIAHDLL

-215 TYDGAR
+215 TYDGTR
-221 HVPLATL
+221 HIPLATL
-228 DGMAERT
+228 PAMAERT

-246 LTGWKVGWAHAPTEL
+246 LTGWKVGWAHGPTEL
-261 VNAVHTVKQHLSFT
+261 INAVHTVKQHLSFT

-283 MVTALN
+283 MVTALT
-289 LGDDYFTGLADDLRA
+289 LGDDYFTGLATDLCA
-304 RRDLVVEGLSSV
+304 KRDLVSDGLRSV
-316 GLTVYPAAGTYYVTA
+316 GLDVLPASGTYYVTA

-338 EDGMDFCRELPER
+338 DDGMDFCRELPGR

-366 EAGRTI
+366 SAGRSI

-385 EAVDRLS
+385 EAVERLS

>member
-1 MVTDGVGGG
+1 VPDR
-10 GPNPHLVARMQG
+10 PNAHLVARMQG

-27 FGEMSA
+27 FAEMST
-33 LAVRTGAINLGQG
+33 LAVETGAINLGQG

-54 EVTAAAVQA
+54 EVTAAAIQA

-73 DRGIPELRQAVADHQ
+73 DRGIPELRRAVADHQ

-97 PDDVIVSTGASEA
+97 PGDVMVSTGASEA
-110 LGAAVMAL
+110 IGAAIMAL

-123 EVIVFEPYFDLYAAV
+123 EVVVFEPYFDLYAAV

-151 RAPDYSFDPAELEA
+151 RTPDYSFDLDELEA
-165 AITPSTRMIMLNTP
+165 VINPSTRLILVNTP
-179 HNPTGKVFSTAELEV
+179 HNPTGKVFSEAELAA
-194 IARLAVAHDLV
+194 IARLAITHDLL

-215 TYDGAR
+215 TYDGTR
-221 HVPLATL
+221 HIPLATL
-228 DGMAERT
+228 PGMAERT

-246 LTGWKVGWAHAPTEL
+246 LTGWKVGWAHGPTDL

-289 LGDDYFTGLADDLRA
+289 LGDGYFTGLADDLCA
-304 RRDLVVEGLSSV
+304 KRDLVDDGLRSV
-316 GLTVYPAAGTYYVTA
+316 GLHVLPAQGTYYVTA

-338 EDGMDFCRELPER
+338 DDGMDFCRDLPGR

-366 EAGRTI
+366 SAGRSI
-372 VRFAYCKRFEVLH
+372 VRFAYCKQFEVLH
-385 EAVDRLS
+385 EAVERLS
-392 RLAG
+392 RLTA

>member
-1 MVTDGVGGG
+1 MAVP
-10 GPNPHLVARMQG
+10 PNPHLVARMQG

-33 LAVRTGAINLGQG
+33 LAVETGAINLGQG

-54 EVTAAAVQA
+54 EVTTAAIQA

-88 ARFYGQQVD
+88 ARFYEQHVD
-97 PDDVIVSTGASEA
+97 PDDVVVATGASEA
-110 LGAAVMAL
+110 LGATVMAL

-151 RAPDYSFDPAELEA
+151 RTPDYSFDPAELEA
-165 AITPSTRMIMLNTP
+165 AIKPSTRMIMVNTP
-179 HNPTGKVFSTAELEV
+179 HNPTGKVFSQAELGE
-194 IARLAVAHDLV
+194 IARLAIAHDLV

-221 HVPLATL
+221 HIPLATL
-228 DGMAERT
+228 PGMAERT

-246 LTGWKVGWAHAPTEL
+246 LTGWKVGWVHAPTEL
-261 VNAVHTVKQHLSFT
+261 VGAVHTVKQHLSFT

-289 LGDDYFTGLADDLRA
+289 LGDDYFTGLADDLRV
-304 RRDLVVEGLSSV
+304 RRDLIVDGLSSV
-316 GLTVYPAAGTYYVTA
+316 GLTVYPAMGTYYVTV
-331 DVAPLGY
+331 DVGPLGY
-338 EDGMDFCRELPER
+338 DDGMDFCHDLPGR
-351 CGVVAIPNRVFYDDE
+351 CGVVAVPTRVFYDDQ
-366 EAGRTI
+366 EAGRSI
-372 VRFAYCKRFEVLH
+372 VRFAYCKRLEVLH
-385 EAVDRLS
+385 EAIERLS

>member
-1 MVTDGVGGG
+1 VTVVPDR
-10 GPNPHLVARMQG
+10 PNAHLVSRMQG

-27 FGEMSA
+27 FAEMST
-33 LAVRTGAINLGQG
+33 LAIETGAINLGQG

-54 EVTAAAVQA
+54 EVTAAAIQA

-73 DRGIPELRQAVADHQ
+73 DRGIPELHHAVVEHQ
-88 ARFYGQQVD
+88 DRFYGQQVD
-97 PDDVIVSTGASEA
+97 PADVMVSTGASEA
-110 LGAAVMAL
+110 IGAAVMAL

-123 EVIVFEPYFDLYAAV
+123 EVVVFEPYFDLYAAV

-144 VRRAVTL
+144 VRRSVTL

-165 AITPSTRMIMLNTP
+165 AINPSTRMILFNTP
-179 HNPTGKVFSTAELEV
+179 HNPTGKVFSEPELGQ
-194 IARLAVAHDLV
+194 IARLAIVHDLL

-215 TYDGAR
+215 TYDGTR
-221 HVPLATL
+221 HIPLATL
-228 DGMAERT
+228 PGMAERT

-246 LTGWKVGWAHAPTEL
+246 LTGWKVGWAHAPAEL
-261 VNAVHTVKQHLSFT
+261 IDAVHTVKQHMSFT

-289 LGDDYFTGLADDLRA
+289 LGDDYFTGLANDLCA
-304 RRDLVVEGLSSV
+304 KRDLVSDGLRSV
-316 GLTVYPAAGTYYVTA
+316 GLDVLPASGTYYVTA

-338 EDGMDFCRELPER
+338 DDGMDFCRDLPRR

-366 EAGRTI
+366 LAGRSI
-372 VRFAYCKRFEVLH
+372 VRFAYCKRFEVLN
-385 EAVDRLS
+385 EAVERLS

>member
-1 MVTDGVGGG
+1 MSVP
-10 GPNPHLVARMQG
+10 PNPHLVTRMQG

-33 LAVRTGAINLGQG
+33 LAVETGAINLGQG

-54 EVTAAAVQA
+54 EVTAAAIQA

-88 ARFYGQQVD
+88 ARFYDQQVD
-97 PDDVIVSTGASEA
+97 PDDVVVATGASEA
-110 LGAAVMAL
+110 LGATVMAL

-151 RAPDYSFDPAELEA
+151 RTPDYSFDPTELEA
-165 AITPSTRMIMLNTP
+165 AINSSTRMIMVNTP
-179 HNPTGKVFSTAELEV
+179 HNPTGKVFSNAELGE
-194 IARLAVAHDLV
+194 IARLAIAHDLL

-215 TYDGAR
+215 TYDGAH

-228 DGMAERT
+228 PGMAERT

-261 VNAVHTVKQHLSFT
+261 IGAVHTVKQHLSFT

-289 LGDDYFTGLADDLRA
+289 LSDGFFTGLADDLRA
-304 RRDLVVEGLSSV
+304 RRDLIVDGLSSV
-316 GLTVYPAAGTYYVTA
+316 GFTVYPASGTYYVTA
-331 DVAPLGY
+331 DVGPLGY
-338 EDGMDFCRELPER
+338 EDGMDFCRDLPGR
-351 CGVVAIPNRVFYDDE
+351 CGVVAVPTRVFYDDE
-366 EAGRTI
+366 EAGRSI
-372 VRFAYCKRFEVLH
+372 VRFAYCKRTEVLH
-385 EAVDRLS
+385 EAIERLS

>member
-1 MVTDGVGGG
+1 MPDR
-10 GPNPHLVARMQG
+10 PNAHLVSRMQG

-27 FGEMSA
+27 FAEMST
-33 LAVRTGAINLGQG
+33 LAVETGAINLGQG

-54 EVTAAAVQA
+54 EVTAAAIQA

-73 DRGIPELRQAVADHQ
+73 DRGIPELRRAVADHQ

-97 PDDVIVSTGASEA
+97 PGDVMVSTGASEA
-110 LGAAVMAL
+110 IGAAIMAL

-123 EVIVFEPYFDLYAAV
+123 EVVVFEPYFDLYAAV

-151 RAPDYSFDPAELEA
+151 RTPDYSFDPDELEA
-165 AITPSTRMIMLNTP
+165 VINPSTRLILVNTP
-179 HNPTGKVFSTAELEV
+179 HNPTGKVFSEAELAA
-194 IARLAVAHDLV
+194 IARLAITHDLL

-215 TYDGAR
+215 TYDGTR
-221 HVPLATL
+221 HIPLATL
-228 DGMAERT
+228 PGMAERT

-246 LTGWKVGWAHAPTEL
+246 LTGWKVGWAHGPTEL

-289 LGDDYFTGLADDLRA
+289 LGDGYFTGLADDLCA
-304 RRDLVVEGLSSV
+304 KRDLVADGLRSV
-316 GLTVYPAAGTYYVTA
+316 GLHVLPAQGTYYVTA

-338 EDGMDFCRELPER
+338 DDGMDFCRDLPGR

-366 EAGRTI
+366 SAGRSI
-372 VRFAYCKRFEVLH
+372 VRFAYCKQFEVLH
-385 EAVDRLS
+385 EAVERLS
-392 RLAG
+392 RLTA

>member
-1 MVTDGVGGG
+1 VPDR
-10 GPNPHLVARMQG
+10 PNAHLVARMQG

-27 FGEMSA
+27 FAEMST
-33 LAVRTGAINLGQG
+33 LAVETGAINLGQG

-54 EVTAAAVQA
+54 EVTAAAIQA

-73 DRGIPELRQAVADHQ
+73 DRGIPELRRAVADHQ

-97 PDDVIVSTGASEA
+97 PGDVMVSTGASEA
-110 LGAAVMAL
+110 IGAAIMAL

-123 EVIVFEPYFDLYAAV
+123 EVVVFEPYFDLYAAV

-151 RAPDYSFDPAELEA
+151 RTPDYSFDPDELEA
-165 AITPSTRMIMLNTP
+165 VINPSTRLILVNTP
-179 HNPTGKVFSTAELEV
+179 HNPTGKVFSEAELAA
-194 IARLAVAHDLV
+194 IARLAITHDLL

-215 TYDGAR
+215 TYDGTR
-221 HVPLATL
+221 HIPLATL
-228 DGMAERT
+228 PGMAERT

-246 LTGWKVGWAHAPTEL
+246 LTGWKVGWAHGPTDL

-289 LGDDYFTGLADDLRA
+289 LGDGYFTGLADDLCA
-304 RRDLVVEGLSSV
+304 KRDLVDDGLRSV
-316 GLTVYPAAGTYYVTA
+316 GLHVLPAQGTYYVTA

-338 EDGMDFCRELPER
+338 DDGMDFCRDLPGR

-366 EAGRTI
+366 SAGRSI
-372 VRFAYCKRFEVLH
+372 VRFAYCKQFEVLH
-385 EAVDRLS
+385 EAVERLS
-392 RLAG
+392 RLTA